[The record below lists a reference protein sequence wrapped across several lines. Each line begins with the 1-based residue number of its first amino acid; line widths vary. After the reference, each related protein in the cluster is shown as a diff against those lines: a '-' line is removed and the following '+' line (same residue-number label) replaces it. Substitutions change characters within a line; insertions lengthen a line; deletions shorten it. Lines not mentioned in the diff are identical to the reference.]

1 MLVGH
6 AYIYS
11 ITIMKNQTLLNCIYF
26 IFITMSTIG
35 FGDISFDID
44 YIQKGTLES
53 VFYALDP
60 VLFYMGFALL
70 SSVINSAVNMSTDDS
85 ENLKVTPKDEEK
97 FENSNANKM

>member
-35 FGDISFDID
+35 FGDISFDIN
-44 YIQKGTLES
+44 YIQKGTLEA
-53 VFYALDP
+53 VYYALDP

-70 SSVINSAVNMSTDDS
+70 SSVINSAVNMETNGDNKIKDM
-85 ENLKVTPKDEEK
+85 PKNEDED
-97 FENSNANKM
+97 FNVNKT